1 MSTDAPAF
9 RKFTPAVERGITYAI
24 AALEFDAKHGPALNS
39 DAKTEATPIG
49 VSKDDLAAAADWLRH
64 QRSKHRE

>member
-1 MSTDAPAF
+1 MTDQPAF

-24 AALEFDAKHGPALNS
+24 AALEFDSAHGPALNS
-39 DAKTEATPIG
+39 DAGAEATAIG
-49 VSKDDLAAAADWLRH
+49 VSKDDLQAAAEWLRH